1 MQQVNKRGRELNNM
15 AERTSKSW
23 LEYLRVITPVGI
35 FVLTVYVNMMNAT
48 IMGVKSEVTE
58 MRAELL
64 HHLTNSDLH
73 MPRSTVTSKDE
84 FTIYQNMR
92 DKQMLDIRDSMYR
105 VENLLQKHITR

>member
-1 MQQVNKRGRELNNM
+1 M
-15 AERTSKSW
+15 AERVSKSW
-23 LEYLRVITPVGI
+23 LEYLRIITPVGI
-35 FVLTVYVNMMNAT
+35 FVLTVYVNMMNTT

-92 DKQMLDIRDSMYR
+92 DKQTQDIKDGISR
-105 VENLLQKHITR
+105 VENLLQKHMGR